1 MQVTN
6 TLEGTY
12 SRLDDAE
19 ERINVK
25 IIQSEQL
32 KEKRNKRN
40 EDRLKN
46 LWDNICIIGSQK
58 QERERNVTENIFEE
72 ILAENFSNLVKKTD
86 I

>member
-72 ILAENFSNLVKKTD
+72 ILAENFSNLVKKAD

>member
-32 KEKRNKRN
+32 KGKRNKRN